1 MLSFSVVFLNTA
13 ILAAEPLANTE
24 ADIAAQK
31 QKKKEKS
38 EKWDVNNPPYKT
50 HEIPLDVTSG
60 TWMNL
65 DVSPDGKEI
74 IFDMLGDIY
83 RLPIGGGEAKAMT
96 STISWEM
103 QPRFSPDGKSI
114 AYTSDAAGGDNIW
127 VMSAEGTEARA
138 LSSEKFR
145 LLNSPAWSPD
155 SRFIVA
161 RKHFTSTR
169 SLGAG
174 ELWLYSVDGKSSG
187 VQLNEKR
194 TLQKDLGEPAF
205 SVDGRYVYFS
215 EDVTPGDVFEYSK
228 DSNGIIYSIKRLDT
242 QSGDIDNYIR
252 SPGGSVRPTPSP
264 DGKWLAYVRRVE
276 NKTGLYIKDLKS
288 GNESLLCACLER
300 DMQETW
306 AIHGVYP
313 NIDWMPDSKEIVF
326 WAKGKIHRLNIDSKK
341 SIEVPFH
348 IKHSRQVADAV
359 RFKNKVHQDTEHTK
373 MLRWVTVSA
382 DQTKVVY
389 QALGQLY
396 VRDLKSG
403 KIKQLTKGKED
414 QAFYPSLSSDGK
426 RVTFVSWNDQKLGKI
441 KTISIS
447 GGRSKTIVSEPGHYL
462 EPRFSSNDKTIVYQ
476 KVRGGYLLSPDWS
489 VNTGLYEINAN
500 GKGQSEKLNA
510 TGSGVQFAKDGR
522 YYLTTVEGRGK
533 TRKAKLIAFDKKS
546 GKKQLVAE
554 THFGTEFSIS
564 PDSKWLAY
572 VEGFNVYV
580 TPFRVSGKAIKLGLR
595 NPVLPVIEVSEDA
608 GENIH
613 WSGDSSKLHWS
624 MGETLFTQEISKDLF
639 AEESLS
645 KETSTKGL
653 EQTDKTK
660 PNTQSR
666 NIGFDYKTAFP
677 TQLVALT
684 NARIITME
692 SEQVIESGT
701 VLVENNRIKM
711 VAESG
716 SITIPKS
723 AKVIDLSG
731 KTIMPG
737 IVDAHWHGSQAQNE
751 IVPRENWKNL
761 ASLAFGVTTVHDPS
775 NDTSEIFAAS
785 EMAKAGEIIA
795 PRIYSTGRIIY
806 GAKASIFA
814 EVNDIDD
821 ARKHVKRMKAAGA
834 FSVKSYNQ
842 PRRDQRQ
849 QIMQAAIEENILVMP
864 EGGSLFQHNMNMI
877 IDGHTGIEHSIPV
890 ANVYDDVLQLWSQTK
905 VGYTPTLVVGYG
917 GLWGELYWYQHTNV
931 WQHPILSRWVPT
943 DILRQSSVRRP
954 MAPEEDYNHF
964 NNAKIANQLHE
975 FGVELHIG
983 AHGQREG
990 LGAHW
995 EMWMFAQGGMKPMDV
1010 LKVATIEGA
1019 EYLGMSDEIGSIK
1032 VGKLADLVILDINPL
1047 DNIYASDKVHSTM
1060 INGRLFKADTM
1071 EELTGDWKPK
1081 PLYWQK

>member
-1 MLSFSVVFLNTA
+1 MYKLSVIIFSIVIASMSSLFLNLT
-13 ILAAEPLANTE
+13 ILAAEPLANLE
-24 ADIAAQK
+24 ADRAVQK
-31 QKKKEKS
+31 AKDKE

-50 HEIPLDVTSG
+50 HAIPIDVRSG

-74 IFDMLGDIY
+74 IFDMLGDLY
-83 RLPIGGGEAKAMT
+83 RLPINGGEAEAIT

-127 VMSAEGTEARA
+127 VMLKDGSEARA

-161 RKHFTSTR
+161 RKHFSSAR

-187 VQLNEKR
+187 VQLNEKP

-215 EDVTPGDVFEYSK
+215 EDVTPGPVFEYSK
-228 DSNGIIYSIKRLDT
+228 DSNGIIYGIKRLDT
-242 QSGDIDNYIR
+242 QSGDISNYIR

-264 DGKWLAYVRRVE
+264 DGNWLAYVRRVE
-276 NKTGLYIKDLKS
+276 NKTGLYIKNIQS
-288 GNESLLCACLER
+288 GNEQLLCDCLER

-313 NIDWMPDSKEIVF
+313 NIDWMPDSKELVF
-326 WAKGKIHRLNIDSKK
+326 WAKGKIHRLDIDSKK
-341 SIEVPFH
+341 STEIPFH
-348 IKHSRQVADAV
+348 IKHSRQVAEAV
-359 RFKNKVHQDTEHTK
+359 RFKNKVFQETEHTK

-389 QALGQLY
+389 QTLGQLY
-396 VRDLKSG
+396 VRDLNSG

-426 RVTFVSWNDQKLGKI
+426 WVTYVSWNDQSLGKI
-441 KTISIS
+441 KKISIT
-447 GGRSKTIVSEPGHYL
+447 GGRSKTIISEPGHYL

-489 VNTGLYEINAN
+489 VNSGLYEINAN
-500 GKGQSEKLNA
+500 GKGQSEKLNVA
-510 TGSGVQFAKDGR
+510 GTAVQFAKDGR
-522 YYLTTVEGRGK
+522 YYLTNVEGSGK
-533 TRKAKLIAFDKKS
+533 TRKARLIAFDKKS
-546 GKKQLVAE
+546 GKQQIVAE
-554 THFGTEFSIS
+554 THFGSEFSIS

-580 TPFRVSGKAIKLGLR
+580 TPFRVAGKVIKLGSG
-595 NPVLPVIEVSEDA
+595 NPALPVMEVSEDA

-613 WSGDSSKLHWS
+613 WSADSTKLHWS
-624 MGETLFTQEISKDLF
+624 MGETLFTQEVSKALF
-639 AEESLS
+639 ADGLS
-645 KETSTKGL
+645 DEDKG
-653 EQTDKTK
+653 KNK
-660 PNTQSR
+660 AQSR
-666 NIGFDYKTAFP
+666 SIGFDYKAALP
-677 TQLVALT
+677 TQVVALI

-692 SEQVIESGT
+692 SDEVIESGT
-701 VLVENNRIKM
+701 ILVENNRIKA
-711 VAESG
+711 VSDSA
-716 SITIPKS
+716 SISIPKA
-723 AKVIDLSG
+723 AKIIDLSG

-737 IVDAHWHGSQAQNE
+737 IIDAHWHGSQAQNE

-785 EMAKAGEIIA
+785 EMAKAGEIVA

-814 EVNDIDD
+814 EVNNLDD

-842 PRRDQRQ
+842 PRREQRQ
-849 QIMQAAIEENILVMP
+849 QIMQAGIEENILVMP

-890 ANVYDDVLQLWSQTK
+890 ANVYDDVLQLWSQTN

-917 GLWGELYWYQHTNV
+917 GLWGELYWYQHSNV
-931 WQHPILSRWVPT
+931 WQHPILSKWVPT
-943 DILRQSSVRRP
+943 DLLRQSSVRRP

-964 NNAKIANQLHE
+964 NNAKIANKLHDL
-975 FGVELHIG
+975 GVELHIG

-1019 EYLGMSDEIGSIK
+1019 EYLGMSEEIGSIK
-1032 VGKLADLVILDINPL
+1032 VGKLADLMILDINPL
-1047 DNIYASDKVHSTM
+1047 ENIYATDKVHSVM

-1081 PLYWQK
+1081 KLYWQK